1 MKTLKMPAHS
11 LHLFVKIR
19 FSTFFMVKRWPMNY
33 TDFQDKDFFHF
44 LRYIFFFEDRQWRK
58 KWKCFLNP
66 LWGVDFLC
74 WLWQSSSI
82 FYFVP
87 CKKCVVN
94 IKNEIIFFQKVHFY
108 KPIFLNL
115 LPFSIYVYVGQSWH
129 LTNWI
134 CIAVIFRWVCTVPY
148 INTM

>member
-44 LRYIFFFEDRQWRK
+44 LRYIFFEDRQWRK
-58 KWKCFLNP
+58 KWKIFPQSIMGSGFSLLVMTIIIYILFCPMQEIYCKYKEWDHFLSKST
-66 LWGVDFLC
+66 FL
-74 WLWQSSSI
+74 LAYISQPTTF
-82 FYFVP
+82 FY
-87 CKKCVVN
+87 
-94 IKNEIIFFQKVHFY
+94 IRT
-108 KPIFLNL
+108 
-115 LPFSIYVYVGQSWH
+115 YVGQSWH